1 MTTTRTLI
9 WTLMLST
16 TLTSPS
22 YAFFKL
28 DNQTENLTSTIGKTL
43 GLTESNSTLISQV
56 AEQLPI
62 SGQQATGG
70 VGALLSL
77 AQNRLSDQNNAELN
91 QLIPGMESLS
101 SLNQTGTSNGLSD
114 IHDMNAVISTFKQLG
129 LSPDMVSQFVP
140 LILKYLNTQGASEGL
155 MSSLTRLWQN

>member
-9 WTLMLST
+9 WALMLSA
-16 TLTSPS
+16 TLTAPG
-22 YAFFKL
+22 YASFTL
-28 DNQTENLTSTIGKTL
+28 GGNTENLTSTIGKTL

-56 AEQLPI
+56 TKQLPV

-77 AQNRLSDQNNAELN
+77 AQNQLSDENNTELN
-91 QLIPGMESLS
+91 QLVPGIEHLS
-101 SLNQTGTSNGLSD
+101 DLNQSGIQNGLSE
-114 IHDMNAVISTFKQLG
+114 INDMNAVTSTFKQLG

-140 LILKYLNTQGASEGL
+140 LILKYLTTQGASDGL
-155 MSSLTRLWQN
+155 LSSLTSLWQS

>member
-28 DNQTENLTSTIGKTL
+28 GNQTEDLTSTIGKTL
-43 GLTESNSTLISQV
+43 GLTASNSPLISQV
-56 AEQLPI
+56 AKQLPI
-62 SGQQATGG
+62 SGEQATGG

-77 AQNRLSDQNNAELN
+77 AQNRLSDKNNHELN
-91 QLIPGMESLS
+91 QLIPGMEHLS
-101 SLNQTGTSNGLSD
+101 TLNQAGMKNGLSE
-114 IHDMNAVISTFKQLG
+114 INDMNAVVSTFKQLG

-155 MSSLTRLWQN
+155 MGSLSHLWQQ